1 MYKVITYEQ
10 GIKALGTTF
19 ATIEEASEYI
29 AKLHELFKGVGQ
41 VQGRDYDLELTE
53 V

>member
-10 GIKALGTTF
+10 GIKGMAIHFDTISEA
-19 ATIEEASEYI
+19 ATYI
-29 AKLHELFKGVGQ
+29 SNLHELLAGAGQ